1 MESVGWVFGLFSL
14 ILCMKLSARLT
25 KMERMLKQS
34 GFDINQ
40 SKSLYNVLVK
50 NIGKSG
56 TLTFCNGDSIF
67 GEKKIICQILD
78 VDEEW
83 ILLKENKKKEQR
95 LLHIDSIRKVQI

>member
-1 MESVGWVFGLFSL
+1 MESAGLVFGIASL
-14 ILCMKLSARLT
+14 IICMKLSARLT

-34 GFDINQ
+34 GLGVDK

-56 TLTFCNGDSIF
+56 TLTFCNGSSLL
-67 GEKKIICQILD
+67 GNQKITCQILD

-83 ILLKENKKKEQR
+83 ILLKETKKKNQQ
-95 LLHIDSIRKVQI
+95 LLHIDSIRNVQI